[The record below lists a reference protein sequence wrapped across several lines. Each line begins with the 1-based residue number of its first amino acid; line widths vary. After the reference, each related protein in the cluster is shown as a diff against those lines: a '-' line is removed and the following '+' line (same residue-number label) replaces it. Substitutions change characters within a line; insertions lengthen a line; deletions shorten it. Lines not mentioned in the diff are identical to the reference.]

1 MATTGS
7 GKDQTPERPA
17 APKKSSKESAPCI
30 WAVQGHNYF
39 SRGWMPFE
47 ADPVTEDDT
56 PEMLEAVQL
65 TKSGHFLAAERF
77 PKDSCPRR
85 GNADHRRR
93 VPQIF
98 SNGFIFIRKES
109 ADVLRRFDLGEGALY
124 PTRLWYPDRVTPVKT
139 EVFYLSQGNWKD
151 AFLRERSPD
160 AAEVWRYQRESLW
173 TFPPNPKGGELVF
186 SPNALDPPD
195 LWFEKL
201 VAPRNFFISDRLA
214 KALREARLAADWKL
228 IKCPISTE

>member
-1 MATTGS
+1 MATTGN
-7 GKDQTPERPA
+7 GNDHTPERPA
-17 APKKSSKESAPCI
+17 APKKASKESAPCI

-39 SRGWMPFE
+39 MRGWRAFE
-47 ADPVTEDDT
+47 SDPETDHH
-56 PEMLEAVQL
+56 PPQMLEAVEL
-65 TKSGHFLAAERF
+65 VRSGHFLPADRF
-77 PKDSCPRR
+77 PKNNAPRR
-85 GNADHRRR
+85 HDDAHRRR

-124 PTRLWYPDRVTPVKT
+124 PTRLWYPDFVTPVRT

-151 AFLRERSPD
+151 AFLKERSPT
-160 AAEVWRYQRESLW
+160 AYEVWRFQKPSLW
-173 TFPPNPKGGELVF
+173 RLPPNPKGGELLF
-186 SPNALDPPD
+186 SPRALEGPD
-195 LWFEKL
+195 IWFDRSIDSR
-201 VAPRNFFISDRLA
+201 VFFISDRLA